1 MIRTFC
7 DRCELEIPPSMA
19 VHEFRSLGP
28 HREAFWTHH
37 LHWDCIVPFML
48 ALGAP
53 MPEAAPTDSTGA
65 EAPP

>member
-1 MIRTFC
+1 
-7 DRCELEIPPSMA
+7 MA